1 MLDLLLTEGTVVDG
15 SGAPRR
21 RADVGVKDGRIVA
34 IGELTDRDY
43 AAVTT
48 VDASGKVIT
57 PGFIDV
63 HTHFDAQVFW
73 DSALTPSPLHGVT
86 TVIGGN
92 CGFTIAP
99 LSADPSDG
107 DYLMRMLARVEGM
120 PLESLRDGVPWSWT
134 TTAEYLDA
142 VEGASLGVNAG
153 FMVGHSA
160 IRRVVMG
167 NEATGRPSTPDEL
180 GAMQRLLHEG
190 LEAGGFGFSS
200 SWARTHNDADRQM
213 VPSRYA
219 TRDEIL
225 ALCKVTGEHPGTSL
239 EFIPMV
245 GPFDDWAIELMA
257 DMSATAGRALNWNIL
272 TVMASNAEQSRDKLR
287 AGDVARARGG
297 KVVALTIPMNFGIRL
312 SLASGFI
319 LDAMPGWEEP
329 MLLPRDEKLRLFK
342 DVAARRQLNELA
354 QQQNNPMRG
363 LANWSNKTIYDVVAD
378 ENRQYVGR
386 TVGEIAAEQGRD
398 GWDVLCDIAVADEM
412 LTSFG
417 SPAAPETDDD
427 WRARVEIWR
436 DSRAVIG
443 ASDAGAHLD
452 LLASF
457 NYATVLLS
465 EAVRRRQLISLEEA
479 VHLMTAVQA
488 DLYGLVDRGR
498 IEQGAWADLVVLD
511 PETVASH
518 EVAMRFDVP
527 GGAGRLYAEADGIEQ
542 VFVNGQAI
550 VRDGKL
556 TNDRPGTLLR
566 SGRDS
571 RTPDLN

>member
-1 MLDLLLTEGTVVDG
+1 MLDLLLTGGTVVDG
-15 SGAPRR
+15 TGAPRR

-34 IGELTDRDY
+34 IGQLTED
-43 AAVTT
+43 AATT
-48 VDASGKVIT
+48 VDATGKVIT
-57 PGFIDV
+57 PGFVDV

-73 DSALTPSPLHGVT
+73 ESALTPVAAARRDHASSA
-86 TVIGGN
+86 GN

-99 LSADPSDG
+99 LSNDPSDG

-120 PLESLRDGVPWSWT
+120 PLESLRDGVPWAGPRPRSTSTRSRRRRSGSTPASWSAT
-134 TTAEYLDA
+134 RRSA
-142 VEGASLGVNAG
+142 ASSWA
-153 FMVGHSA
+153 S
-160 IRRVVMG
+160 
-167 NEATGRPSTPDEL
+167 EATGRPSTPDEL
-180 GAMQRLLHEG
+180 AAMQRLLHEG

-239 EFIPMV
+239 EFIPQV

-257 DMSATAGRALNWNIL
+257 DMSATAGRALNWNVL

-287 AGDVARARGG
+287 AGDLARARGG

-329 MLLPRDEKLRLFK
+329 MLLPRDEKLKLFK
-342 DVAARRQLNELA
+342 DAAARRHLNELA
-354 QQQNNPMRG
+354 QAANNPIRG
-363 LANWSNKTIYDVVAD
+363 LANWSNKIIYDVVAD
-378 ENRQYVGR
+378 ENKQYAGAPSAR
-386 TVGEIAAEQGRD
+386 
-398 GWDVLCDIAVADEM
+398 
-412 LTSFG
+412 
-417 SPAAPETDDD
+417 SPP
-427 WRARVEIWR
+427 
-436 DSRAVIG
+436 SRAVTPGTCCATSRSPTRCSPASAARRPRRATKTG
-443 ASDAGAHLD
+443 APASRSGVIHGRSSVPRTPAPIWTCWP
-452 LLASF
+452 SF
-457 NYATVLLS
+457 NYATVVLS

-488 DLYGLVDRGR
+488 DLYGLIDRGR
-498 IEQGAWADLVVLD
+498 VEQGAWADLVVLD

-556 TNDRPGTLLR
+556 TSDRPGTLLR

>member
-1 MLDLLLTEGTVVDG
+1 MLDLLLTGGTVVDG
-15 SGAPRR
+15 TGAPRR

-34 IGELTDRDY
+34 IGTVTDE
-43 AAVTT
+43 AAQT
-48 VDASGKVIT
+48 VDATGKVIA

-73 DSALTPSPLHGVT
+73 ESALTPSPLHGVT
-86 TVIGGN
+86 TVLGGN

-99 LSADPSDG
+99 LSDDPRDG
-107 DYLMRMLARVEGM
+107 EYLMRMLARVEGM
-120 PLESLRDGVPWSWT
+120 PLESLRDGVPWSWKS
-134 TTAEYLDA
+134 TAGYLDA
-142 VEGASLGVNAG
+142 VEQASLGVNAG

-160 IRRVVMG
+160 IRRIVMG
-167 NEATGRPSTPDEL
+167 QEATDRESTPDEL
-180 GAMQRLLHEG
+180 AAMERLLHEG

-200 SWARTHNDADRQM
+200 SWARTHNDADRKM

-219 TRDEIL
+219 SREEIL
-225 ALCKVTGEHPGTSL
+225 ALCKVTGQHPGTQL

-245 GPFDDWAIELMA
+245 GPFDEWAIELMA
-257 DMSATAGRALNWNIL
+257 DMSATAGRPLNWNVM
-272 TVMASNAEQSRDKLR
+272 TVMAANAAQNQEKLR
-287 AGDVARARGG
+287 AGDVARERGG

-329 MLLPRDEKLRLFK
+329 MLLPREEKLQLFK
-342 DVAARRQLNELA
+342 DVTARRKLNELA
-354 QQQNNPMRG
+354 QQENNPIRG
-363 LANWSNKTIYDVVAD
+363 LANWSNKTIYDVVAE
-378 ENRQYVGR
+378 ENRQYLGR

-398 GWDVLCDIAVADEM
+398 AWDVLCDIAVADEM

-417 SPAAPETDDD
+417 NPAAPESDDD

-457 NYATVLLS
+457 NYATVLLA
-465 EAVRRRQLISLEEA
+465 EAVRNRRLIGLEEA
-479 VHLMTAVQA
+479 IHLMTAVQA

-511 PETVASH
+511 PETVGSH
-518 EVAMRFDVP
+518 EVAMRYDVP
-527 GGAGRLYAEADGIEQ
+527 GGAGRLYAEADGIEH
-542 VFVNGQAI
+542 VFVNGHPI
-550 VRDGKL
+550 VADGKL
-556 TNDRPGTLLR
+556 TTERPGTLLR

-571 RTPDLN
+571 RTPQLA

>member
-1 MLDLLLTEGTVVDG
+1 MLDLLLAGGTVVDG

>member
-1 MLDLLLTEGTVVDG
+1 MLDLLLTGGTVIDG
-15 SGAPRR
+15 TGAPRR

-34 IGELTDRDY
+34 IGQVTED
-43 AAVTT
+43 AAQT
-48 VDASGKVIT
+48 VDATGKVIT

-73 DSALTPSPLHGVT
+73 ESALTPSPLHGVT
-86 TVIGGN
+86 TVLGGN

-99 LSADPSDG
+99 LSDDPQDG
-107 DYLMRMLARVEGM
+107 EYLMRMLARVEGM
-120 PLESLRDGVPWSWT
+120 PLESLREGVPWSWKS
-134 TTAEYLDA
+134 TADYLDA
-142 VEGASLGVNAG
+142 VEKASLGVNAG

-160 IRRVVMG
+160 IRRIVMG
-167 NEATGRPSTPDEL
+167 SEATDRESTPEEL
-180 GAMQRLLHEG
+180 AAMERLLHEG

-200 SWARTHNDADRQM
+200 SWARTHNDADRRM

-219 TRDEIL
+219 SREEIL

-245 GPFDDWAIELMA
+245 GPFDEWAIELMA
-257 DMSATAGRALNWNIL
+257 DMSATAGRALNWNVM
-272 TVMASNAEQSRDKLR
+272 TVMASNAEQNREKLR
-287 AGDVARARGG
+287 AGDVARSRGG

-329 MLLPRDEKLRLFK
+329 MLLPRDEKLKLFK
-342 DVAARRQLNELA
+342 DVAARRKLNELA
-354 QQQNNPMRG
+354 QQENNPIRG
-363 LANWSNKTIYDVVAD
+363 LANWSNKFIYDVVAD

-386 TVGEIAAEQGRD
+386 TIGEIAAEQGRD
-398 GWDVLCDIAVADEM
+398 EWDVLCDIAVADEM

-417 SPAAPETDDD
+417 NPAAPETDDD

-457 NYATVLLS
+457 NYATVLLA
-465 EAVRRRQLISLEEA
+465 EAVRNRRLIELEEA

-488 DLYGLVDRGR
+488 DLYGLIDRGR
-498 IEQGAWADLVVLD
+498 IHEGAWADLVILD
-511 PETVASH
+511 PDRVGSH
-518 EVAMRFDVP
+518 EVAMRYDVP
-527 GGAGRLYAEADGIEQ
+527 GGAGRLYAGADGIDH
-542 VFVNGQAI
+542 VFVNGRPI
-550 VRDGKL
+550 VTEGQL
-556 TNDRPGTLLR
+556 TAERSGIVLR

-571 RTPDLN
+571 RTPQLT

>member
-1 MLDLLLTEGTVVDG
+1 
-15 SGAPRR
+15 
-21 RADVGVKDGRIVA
+21 
-34 IGELTDRDY
+34 
-43 AAVTT
+43 
-48 VDASGKVIT
+48 
-57 PGFIDV
+57 
-63 HTHFDAQVFW
+63 
-73 DSALTPSPLHGVT
+73 
-86 TVIGGN
+86 
-92 CGFTIAP
+92 
-99 LSADPSDG
+99 
-107 DYLMRMLARVEGM
+107 
-120 PLESLRDGVPWSWT
+120 
-134 TTAEYLDA
+134 
-142 VEGASLGVNAG
+142 
-153 FMVGHSA
+153 
-160 IRRVVMG
+160 
-167 NEATGRPSTPDEL
+167 
-180 GAMQRLLHEG
+180 MQRLLHEG

>member
-1 MLDLLLTEGTVVDG
+1 MLDLLLTGGTVVDG
-15 SGAPRR
+15 TGAPRR
-21 RADVGVKDGRIVA
+21 RANVGVKDGRIVA
-34 IGELTDRDY
+34 IGDITDD
-43 AAVTT
+43 AATT
-48 VDASGKVIT
+48 VDATGKVIT

-73 DSALTPSPLHGVT
+73 ESALTPSPLHGVT

-134 TTAEYLDA
+134 TTAEYLDT
-142 VEGASLGVNAG
+142 VEKTSLGVNAG

-180 GAMQRLLHEG
+180 AAMERLLHEG

-225 ALCKVTGEHPGTSL
+225 ALCKVTGQHPGTSL
-239 EFIPMV
+239 EFIPQV

-257 DMSATAGRALNWNIL
+257 DMSATARRALNWNVL

-287 AGDVARARGG
+287 AGDVARERGG

-329 MLLPRDEKLRLFK
+329 MLLPREEKLKLFK
-342 DVAARRQLNELA
+342 DVAARRHLNDLA
-354 QQQNNPMRG
+354 QAENNPIRG
-363 LANWSNKTIYDVVAD
+363 LATWSNKTIYDVVAD
-378 ENRQYVGR
+378 ENKQYVGR

-398 GWDVLCDIAVADEM
+398 AWDVLCDIAVADEM

-417 SPAAPETDDD
+417 SPAAPESDED
-427 WRARVEIWR
+427 WRARVDIWR
-436 DSRAVIG
+436 DSRAIIG

-457 NYATVLLS
+457 NYATVVLD

-479 VHLMTAVQA
+479 VHLMTAAQA
-488 DLYGLVDRGR
+488 DLYGLIDRGR
-498 IEQGAWADLVVLD
+498 IEEGAWADLVVLD

-518 EVAMRFDVP
+518 EVAMKFDVP

-542 VFVNGQAI
+542 VFVNGQGI

-556 TNDRPGTLLR
+556 TADRPGALLR

>member
-1 MLDLLLTEGTVVDG
+1 MLDLLLTGGTVVDG
-15 SGAPRR
+15 SGSPRR

-34 IGELTDRDY
+34 IGDITDE
-43 AAVTT
+43 AATT
-48 VDASGKVIT
+48 VDATGKVIT

-73 DSALTPSPLHGVT
+73 ESALTPSPLHGVT

-160 IRRVVMG
+160 IRRIVMG
-167 NEATGRPSTPDEL
+167 SEATGRPSTPDEL
-180 GAMQRLLHEG
+180 AAMQRLLHDG
-190 LEAGGFGFSS
+190 LDAGGFGFSS
-200 SWARTHNDADRQM
+200 SWARTHNDADRRM

-219 TRDEIL
+219 TKDELL
-225 ALCKVTGEHPGTSL
+225 ALCKVTGEHAGTSL

-245 GPFDDWAIELMA
+245 GPFEDWAVELMA
-257 DMSATAGRALNWNIL
+257 DMSATAGRPLNWNIL
-272 TVMASNAEQSRDKLR
+272 TVMANNAEQSRDKLR
-287 AGDVARARGG
+287 AGDVARSRGG
-297 KVVALTIPMNFGIRL
+297 KVVALTIPMNFGLRL

-319 LDAMPGWEEP
+319 LDAMAGWEEP
-329 MLLPRDEKLRLFK
+329 MLLPRTEKLQLFR
-342 DVAARRQLNELA
+342 DVAARRHLNELA
-354 QQQNNPMRG
+354 QQENNPLRG

-398 GWDVLCDIAVADEM
+398 DWDVLCDIAVADEM

-417 SPAAPETDDD
+417 SPAAPESDDD

-465 EAVRRRQLISLEEA
+465 EAVRRRRLINLEEA
-479 VHLMTAVQA
+479 IHLMTAVQA
-488 DLYGLVDRGR
+488 DLYGLIDRGR

-518 EVAMRFDVP
+518 DVAMRFDVP

-556 TNDRPGTLLR
+556 TNERPGSLLR

-571 RTPDLN
+571 RTPELN

>member
-1 MLDLLLTEGTVVDG
+1 MLDLLLAGGTVVDG

-34 IGELTDRDY
+34 LGEITDQ
-43 AAVTT
+43 AATT

-73 DSALTPSPLHGVT
+73 ESALTPSPLHGVT

-134 TTAEYLDA
+134 TTAQYLDA
-142 VEGASLGVNAG
+142 VEGAALGVNAG

-160 IRRVVMG
+160 MRRVVMG
-167 NEATGRPSTPDEL
+167 REATGRPSTPEEL
-180 GAMQRLLHEG
+180 AAMQRLLHEG

-219 TRDEIL
+219 TKEELL

-245 GPFDDWAIELMA
+245 GPFEDWAVELMA
-257 DMSATAGRALNWNIL
+257 DMSATAGRPLNWNIL
-272 TVMASNAEQSRDKLR
+272 TVMANNAEQSRDKLR
-287 AGDVARARGG
+287 AGDVARSRGG
-297 KVVALTIPMNFGIRL
+297 KVVALTIPMNFGLRL

-329 MLLPRDEKLRLFK
+329 MLLPRDEKLRLFQ
-342 DVAARRQLNELA
+342 DVAARRHLNELA
-354 QQQNNPMRG
+354 QQENNPLRG
-363 LANWSNKTIYDVVAD
+363 LANWSSKTIYDVVAD

-386 TVGEIAAEQGRD
+386 TVGEIAAEQGRED
-398 GWDVLCDIAVADEM
+398 WDVLCDIAVADEM

-550 VRDGKL
+550 VRDGRL
-556 TNDRPGTLLR
+556 TKERPGALLR

-571 RTPDLN
+571 RTPELN

>member
-1 MLDLLLTEGTVVDG
+1 VAMLDLLLTGGTVVDG
-15 SGAPRR
+15 TGSPRR

-34 IGELTDRDY
+34 MGTITDE
-43 AAVTT
+43 AAQT
-48 VDASGKVIT
+48 VDATGKVIT

-73 DSALTPSPLHGVT
+73 ESALTPSPLHGVT

-99 LSADPSDG
+99 LSDDPSDG
-107 DYLMRMLARVEGM
+107 EYLMRMLARVEGM
-120 PLESLRDGVPWSWT
+120 PLESLRDGVPWSWKST
-134 TTAEYLDA
+134 GEYLDA
-142 VEGASLGVNAG
+142 VEKTSLGVNAA

-160 IRRVVMG
+160 IRRIVMG
-167 NEATGRPSTPDEL
+167 TEATDRESTPDEL
-180 GAMQRLLHEG
+180 TAMQRLLHEG

-200 SWARTHNDADRQM
+200 SWARTHNDADRRM

-219 TRDEIL
+219 SREEIL
-225 ALCKVTGEHPGTSL
+225 ALCKVTGEHRGTSL

-257 DMSATAGRALNWNIL
+257 DMSATAGRALNWNVMA
-272 TVMASNAEQSRDKLR
+272 VMASNAEQNRQKLR
-287 AGDVARARGG
+287 AGDVARERGG
-297 KVVALTIPMNFGIRL
+297 KVVALTIPMNFGVRL
-312 SLASGFI
+312 SLASGFV

-329 MLLPRDEKLRLFK
+329 MLLPRGEKLALFK
-342 DVAARRQLNELA
+342 DVGARRKLNELA
-354 QQQNNPMRG
+354 QAENNPIRG
-363 LANWSNKTIYDVVAD
+363 LANWATKIIYDVVAD
-378 ENRQYVGR
+378 QNKQYVGR

-398 GWDVLCDIAVADEM
+398 AWDVLCDIAVADEM

-457 NYATVLLS
+457 NYVTVLLA

-488 DLYGLVDRGR
+488 DLYGLIDRGR

-511 PETVASH
+511 PETVGSH
-518 EVAMRFDVP
+518 EIAMRYDVP
-527 GGAGRLYAEADGIEQ
+527 GGAGRLYAEADGIEH
-542 VFVNGQAI
+542 VFVNGRPI
-550 VRDGKL
+550 VTGGQL
-556 TNDRPGTLLR
+556 TSERPGSLLR

-571 RTPDLN
+571 RTPQLN